1 VTEEHGSL
9 GVDVLRY
16 SQVIGRSTGR
26 AVALTLL
33 LLAGLDL
40 AFPSICQAESAL
52 PSATHT
58 DDASVGEQQPEPA
71 APERSSEEDCF
82 CCCVH
87 IRPQPITRGI
97 EALANVRG
105 LQPAKPSLE
114 PELRAQ
120 ALFHP
125 PRQ

>member
-1 VTEEHGSL
+1 MLS
-9 GVDVLRY
+9 Y

-26 AVALTLL
+26 AVALSLL

-40 AFPSICQAESAL
+40 GFPSLCQAESAL
-52 PSATHT
+52 PIATHT
-58 DDASVGEQQPEPA
+58 DDASFGEQQPEPA
-71 APERSSEEDCF
+71 APEPGSEEDCF

-97 EALANVRG
+97 EALSDVRG

-114 PELRAQ
+114 PEVRVQ
-120 ALFHP
+120 SLFHP